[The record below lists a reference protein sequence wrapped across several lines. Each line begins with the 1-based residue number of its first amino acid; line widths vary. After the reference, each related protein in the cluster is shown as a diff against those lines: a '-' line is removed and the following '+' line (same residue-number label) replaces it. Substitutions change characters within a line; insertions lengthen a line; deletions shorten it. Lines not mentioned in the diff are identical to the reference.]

1 MRGEPPAV
9 IRPAPSHRKAL
20 PGASRRYSGRVM
32 LFKSRRFGPKRRA
45 RIPESALAE
54 AGFSNRFLSRTTRF
68 AHRSAWCCPI
78 LCPIA
83 VTEIFV
89 FCFNGLRKCR
99 NSKVRDICATFA
111 RKQPQ
116 LAPNRAVFCC
126 VIGGLLSH
134 MELRRRGASRG
145 RPVLGG
151 SLKSLAFMRVCPK
164 TRSD

>member
-1 MRGEPPAV
+1 MANRPPSFGLLRA
-9 IRPAPSHRKAL
+9 IGKPP
-20 PGASRRYSGRVM
+20 SRRESTV
-32 LFKSRRFGPKRRA
+32 FGAGYVVQIAAFWAKMPCPDTG
-45 RIPESALAE
+45 ISAAE
-54 AGFSNRFLSRTTRF
+54 AGSALRFLRRTTRF
-68 AHRSAWCCPI
+68 AHRSARCCPI
-78 LCPIA
+78 LYPIT

-89 FCFNGLRKCR
+89 LYFNGLPKCR
-99 NSKVRDICATFA
+99 SSNARDICATFA

-151 SLKSLAFMRVCPK
+151 SLKSTIVTRMR
-164 TRSD
+164 